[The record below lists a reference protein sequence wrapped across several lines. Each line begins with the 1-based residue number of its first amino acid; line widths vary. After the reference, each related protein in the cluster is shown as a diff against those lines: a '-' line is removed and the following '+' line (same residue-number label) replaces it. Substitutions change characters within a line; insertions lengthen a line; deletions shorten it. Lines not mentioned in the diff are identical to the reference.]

1 MIDSK
6 KYMEAMLGI
15 SLNSYIY
22 LKVSIML
29 CLSYYLL
36 CFHFNII
43 TEESRAGSALE
54 VAHTIYTH
62 LSKCKNNKRK

>member
-29 CLSYYLL
+29 CLSYYLS
-36 CFHFNII
+36 CFLFNII

-54 VAHTIYTH
+54 VAQTIYTH
-62 LSKCKNNKRK
+62 